1 MYIAQADL
9 EFRILLPQPP
19 VCWVAYVCSHAW
31 FQMVSSAFQGN
42 IFGPNKSNLLKF
54 VLKLSNLLQT
64 KDQFL
69 TEPLGWLL
77 NKCVNNLLLPQISK
91 AMFVLPNDLCEIL
104 MVDVKD
110 KNKEPT
116 VVVSNPNNTD
126 LLKEAYIYWSYNGN
140 TQKEL
145 KNIYKHNI
153 LESSQFF

>member
-1 MYIAQADL
+1 
-9 EFRILLPQPP
+9 
-19 VCWVAYVCSHAW
+19 
-31 FQMVSSAFQGN
+31 
-42 IFGPNKSNLLKF
+42 
-54 VLKLSNLLQT
+54 
-64 KDQFL
+64 
-69 TEPLGWLL
+69 
-77 NKCVNNLLLPQISK
+77 
-91 AMFVLPNDLCEIL
+91 MFVLPNDLCEIL

-110 KNKEPT
+110 KNKEPM